1 MDVMQTVGKWD
12 QSLRDGDWELAR
24 SMLADDATYTA
35 SGIDCR
41 DADEIVD
48 LMRSFKGQLPDVQV
62 IEWDVRADDV
72 IARLRQP
79 AFGDDADWYQVLDV
93 HDEKVARL
101 RDFGSKEDA
110 IAATA

>member
-1 MDVMQTVGKWD
+1 MQTVGRWD

-24 SMLADDATYTA
+24 SMLADDATYVA
-35 SGIDCR
+35 SEIDCR
-41 DADEIVD
+41 SADEIVD
-48 LMRSFKGQLPDVQV
+48 LMRSFKGQMPDVQV
-62 IEWDVRADDV
+62 IEWDVRADHV

-93 HDEKVARL
+93 HDEKVSRL